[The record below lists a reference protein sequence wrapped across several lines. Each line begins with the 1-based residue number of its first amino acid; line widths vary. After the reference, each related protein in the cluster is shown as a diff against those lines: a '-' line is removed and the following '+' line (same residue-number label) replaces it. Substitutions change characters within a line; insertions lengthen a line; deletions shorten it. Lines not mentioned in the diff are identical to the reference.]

1 MLIDL
6 TCKDHFRKKLR
17 VEARLI
23 LTNDS
28 ESSGN
33 LIEIVFCA
41 HLNTFREF
49 PTVKGFTLASRQLL
63 DNVFR
68 TVVVRSVGIT
78 YNFPS
83 LHVEDLS
90 IRWAFLAL
98 LHFVTHEALNRSSA
112 IQTLGRLRTQR
123 VLLLLEDFLMQPEKK
138 PRNNHQQHQ
147 QKEPLNEVHD

>member
-1 MLIDL
+1 MLIGL
-6 TCKDHFRKKLR
+6 TCKDHFREKSR
-17 VEARLI
+17 VKARLF

-33 LIEIVFCA
+33 LIEIVFRA

-49 PTVKGFTLASRQLL
+49 PTVEGFTLASRQLL
-63 DNVFR
+63 DNVLR
-68 TVVVRSVGIT
+68 TECFCPVGIT

-112 IQTLGRLRTQR
+112 IETLGRLRTQR

-138 PRNNHQQHQ
+138 PRNNHQKHQ
-147 QKEPLNEVHD
+147 Q